1 MPAEGFNLT
10 DLGQT
15 PWMAF
20 RFVNNIEHFPPIPF
34 GVCQNVSPT
43 NGAPMSDKI
52 ALNPNKLVRA
62 LGKPASEFTKQDI
75 IQFIEQNDI
84 RMLNFRYVAGDGR
97 LKKLN
102 FVINSRAH
110 LDKVLSM
117 GERVDGSSLFPF
129 VSADSSDLYVVP
141 RYRTAFV
148 NPFTEVPTLDL
159 ICSFYNNQ
167 GDPLESAPE
176 YILRKAQAAL
186 KAKTGFTLEALG
198 ELEYYLFSEVD
209 RIYPIVEQKGYHESH
224 PFSKWG
230 LVRREAMQV
239 ISEMGGTIKYGHA
252 EVGNIISGDLEMV
265 QHEIEFLP
273 VPIEEAADQLVM
285 AKWAL
290 REVAYKH
297 GLEVSFAPKIIVGH
311 AGSGLHFHSRL
322 VKDGVNVMADE
333 KGLTDIAKKVIAG
346 YLMCSESLTAFGNT
360 VPTSFL
366 RLVPHQEAP
375 TSICWGDRNRSVL
388 VRVPLGWLGV
398 GDKMMRDANPL
409 ETSTGTF
416 ENNQTVEI
424 RSPDGSANVHL
435 LLAGL
440 AVAARYGLEHPEAL
454 KVADQLYIKA
464 DASKVEGLKQLPA
477 SCFEAAECL
486 KQERERY
493 ELDGV
498 FPAGLIDSIAKNLQ
512 AFDDKHMSEKLFGNA
527 DSLRQLV
534 NRHLHCG

>member
-1 MPAEGFNLT
+1 M
-10 DLGQT
+10 
-15 PWMAF
+15 
-20 RFVNNIEHFPPIPF
+20 NNHI
-34 GVCQNVSPT
+34 S
-43 NGAPMSDKI
+43 
-52 ALNPNKLVRA
+52 LNPNKLVRA
-62 LGKPASEFTKQDI
+62 LGKPAQDFTKQDI
-75 IQFIEQNDI
+75 IRFIETNDI

-117 GERVDGSSLFPF
+117 GERVDGSSLFSF
-129 VSADSSDLYVVP
+129 VDANSSDLYVVP

-159 ICSFYNNQ
+159 ICSFYNNE
-167 GDPLESAPE
+167 GNPLESAPE
-176 YILRKAQAAL
+176 YILRKAQQEL
-186 KAKTGFTLEALG
+186 KARTGCTLEALG
-198 ELEYYLFSEVD
+198 ELEYYLFSELD
-209 RIYPIVEQKGYHESH
+209 KIYPITEQKGYHESH

-230 LVRREAMQV
+230 LVRREAMKV
-239 ISEMGGTIKYGHA
+239 ISEMGGMIKYGHA
-252 EVGNIISGDLEMV
+252 EVGNIIHGDTEMV
-265 QHEIEFLP
+265 QQEIEFLP
-273 VPIEEAADQLVM
+273 VPIEDAADQLVA

-290 REVAYKH
+290 REVAYRH
-297 GLEVSFAPKIIVGH
+297 GLEVSYAPKIIVGH
-311 AGSGLHFHSRL
+311 AGSGMHFHTRL
-322 VKDGVNVMADE
+322 VKDGRNLMADE
-333 KGLTDIAKKVIAG
+333 KGLTETARKVIAG
-346 YLMCSESLTAFGNT
+346 YLMCAESLTAFGNT

-398 GDKMMRDANPL
+398 GDKMLRDANPA
-409 ETSTGTF
+409 EPADASFEG

-440 AVAARYGLEHPEAL
+440 AVAARYGLEHPDAL
-454 KVADQLYIKA
+454 KVAEQLYIKA
-464 DASKVEGLKQLPA
+464 DASKTPGLKQLPA
-477 SCFEAAECL
+477 SCWEAADCL
-486 KQERERY
+486 AAERARY
-493 ELDGV
+493 EEAGV
-498 FPAGLIDSIAKNLQ
+498 FPAGLIDATVKNLK
-512 AFDDKHMSEKLFGNA
+512 AYNDLNMSEKLFGNA